1 MALPQKYV
9 RKQQQ
14 YVKAADKMD
23 GISTQVSDYQAWPVT
38 AAPSRRKKAA
48 PPTINKED
56 RYTS

>member
-56 RYTS
+56 R